1 MPCMTF
7 WVRSRHAQ
15 CTSSCLL
22 WANSGH
28 SITASPVQSTSQ
40 LVARVRI
47 GVTRKFFQ
55 IRVILQHLLHVHLGT
70 VLKSLD
76 AIDDELSSIQQFDLF
91 RLRLRLAGSDRM
103 FEQTLV
109 CF

>member
-28 SITASPVQSTSQ
+28 SITASAVRSTSQ
-40 LVARVRI
+40 LIAGVRI
-47 GVTRKFFQ
+47 GGTRKVFQ
-55 IRVILQHLLHVHLGT
+55 IRVILQHLLHVYLGT
-70 VLKSLD
+70 VPKSLD
-76 AIDDELSSIQQFDLF
+76 AIDDELPPRQQFDLF
-91 RLRLRLAGSDRM
+91 CLSLRLAG
-103 FEQTLV
+103 
-109 CF
+109 